1 MLPYVTLVLLTRDIG
16 PLPSVWSLSLQFE
29 TVEVGWHIAHF
40 VSAPVGDELI
50 RGGVVV
56 QRGRVDGDWL
66 SEGNKPH
73 PTLLW
78 LH

>member
-1 MLPYVTLVLLTRDIG
+1 MLLTRDIA
-16 PLPSVWSLSLQFE
+16 PLPSVWSLSLQFK
-29 TVEVGWHIAHF
+29 TVEVGWHVAHL
-40 VSAPVGDELI
+40 VSAPVCDELI
-50 RGGVVV
+50 LRGVVV

-66 SEGNKPH
+66 SEGDEPH